1 MQEGTNG
8 LRLMLNLE
16 QLLTLKK
23 DKKGDLVF
31 SLASSD
37 YSIKPSKETLDS
49 IEKDLSAQIKEDTY
63 PHDSTI
69 WCEHILKEIRKA
81 RK

>member
-1 MQEGTNG
+1 MFD
-8 LRLMLNLE
+8 LDK
-16 QLLTLKK
+16 LLTLEKNNEGEL
-23 DKKGDLVF
+23 DF

-49 IEKDLSAQIKEDTY
+49 IEKDLQKQIKEDTY

-69 WCEHILKEIRKA
+69 CVKQSLKTFRKHE
-81 RK
+81 RKNSEAGLT

>member
-1 MQEGTNG
+1 
-8 LRLMLNLE
+8 MLDLDK
-16 QLLTLKK
+16 LLTLEKN
-23 DKKGDLVF
+23 KKGELEF

-49 IEKDLSAQIKEDTY
+49 IERDLLKQIKEDTY

-69 WCEHILKEIRKA
+69 WCEHILQNIQKA
-81 RK
+81 RKKKQK